1 MEWKESPYFNY
12 EDNVLHA
19 EGVPVPEI
27 VEAVGTPVYIYS
39 RQFLVDRARDFH
51 KAFEEIPHTVFYAMK
66 ANYNLSIVRTLA
78 LRGCGV
84 DVNSGGELY
93 RALKAEVD
101 PHKILMAGVGKT
113 EEEIRMALKHDI
125 LLLKAESR
133 CEVEVINEIAGQLGK
148 KARVALRVNPDV
160 SADTHPYIST
170 GLSSNK
176 FGINAAEA
184 ATIFLDKSFDHVEFA
199 GVDMHIGSQITTIG
213 PYEEA
218 ITKLVELIQYLK
230 ENGLE
235 LHHLDVGG
243 GIGVEYQ
250 NEDTFTV
257 FDYAKVIIP
266 LLKKTGMHIFFEP
279 GRYMTANGGILVSK
293 VLYNKSNNEKN
304 FVIVD
309 AGMNDLLRPSLY
321 HAEHHIQPVVR
332 KEENASIT
340 ADVVGPICESGDFLG
355 KDREMPALERGELV
369 AVMSAGAYGMV
380 MSSNYNA
387 RSRPPE
393 VLVIGDTWQ
402 IVRCRENY
410 EHQIYD
416 ELDAFVG

>member
-1 MEWKESPYFNY
+1 MEWKESPYFDY
-12 EDNVLHA
+12 QDNVFHA

-27 VEAVGTPVYIYS
+27 VEAVGTPVFIYS
-39 RQFLVDRARDFH
+39 RQFLIDRARDFH
-51 KAFEEIPHTVFYAMK
+51 AAFEEIPHTVFYAMK

-78 LRGCGV
+78 RRGCGV

-93 RALKAEVD
+93 RALKAEVSPD
-101 PHKILMAGVGKT
+101 KILMAGVGKT
-113 EEEIRMALKHDI
+113 EEEIRMALENDI
-125 LLLKAESR
+125 LLIKAESR
-133 CEVEVINEIAGQLGK
+133 VEVEVINEIAGKLGK

-184 ATIFLDKSFDHVEFA
+184 ALIFLDSSFTNVEFT
-199 GVDMHIGSQITTIG
+199 GVDMHIGSQITTIE

-218 ITKLVELIQYLK
+218 ITKLNELVRYLR

-257 FDYAKVIIP
+257 FDYAKKIMP
-266 LLKKTGMHIFFEP
+266 LLKKTGLHIFFEP
-279 GRYMTANGGILVSK
+279 GRYMTANGGILVTK
-293 VLYNKSNNEKN
+293 ALFNKTNNEKN
-304 FVIVD
+304 FLIVD
-309 AGMNDLLRPSLY
+309 AGMNDLIRPSLY
-321 HAEHHIQPVVR
+321 QAVHHIQPVLKR
-332 KEENASIT
+332 DEYTGIK

-355 KDREMPALERGELV
+355 KDREMPVLERGELV
-369 AVMSAGAYGMV
+369 AVLSAGAYGMV

-387 RSRPPE
+387 RSRAAE
-393 VLVIGDTWQ
+393 VMVIGDTWQ
-402 IVRCRENY
+402 IIRSRENY
-410 EHQIYD
+410 AHQIYD